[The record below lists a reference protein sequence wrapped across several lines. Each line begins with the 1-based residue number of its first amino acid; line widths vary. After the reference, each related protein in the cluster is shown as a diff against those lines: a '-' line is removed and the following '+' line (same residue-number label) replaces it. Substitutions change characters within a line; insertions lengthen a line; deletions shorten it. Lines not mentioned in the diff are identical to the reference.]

1 MTIRSA
7 LLAATFAVAL
17 VGPAGAQ
24 DAGSRMSTEAGQTS
38 DRAHDQADL
47 AKQWKKGEK
56 MAAKGQKLIRKSQ
69 ARISGYSR
77 DASKHQA
84 RADRAMADGR
94 KAEESLAEGQRMVEA
109 GARLKGQA
117 EHQFPLVPGA

>member
-7 LLAATFAVAL
+7 LLAASFAFAL
-17 VGPAGAQ
+17 VGPASAQ

-38 DRAHDQADL
+38 DRADDQADL

-56 MAAKGQKLIRKSQ
+56 MAAKGHKLIRKSQ
-69 ARISGYSR
+69 AQVSKSSR

-94 KAEESLAEGQRMVEA
+94 KAEALLAEGQRMVQA
-109 GARLKGQA
+109 GALLKGQA